1 MTKAEAYRVLGTSSS
16 ASRSKAELLYQDKC
30 RKLRLQMVPGMPV
43 AARQSA
49 RAEMAKINTAWQ
61 AIQAPG
67 PARATTR
74 QATATP
80 RTTRSSPATVL
91 PYRKPRT
98 LGEAWQQV
106 VSMMPFSEPVTVII
120 LILVFLVTMAALL
133 SRL

>member
-1 MTKAEAYRVLGTSSS
+1 MTKAEAYRVLGISSS
-16 ASRSKAELLYQDKC
+16 AGRSKAELLYQDRC

-49 RAEMAKINTAWQ
+49 QAELARIGAAWQ
-61 AIQAPG
+61 VIRAPG
-67 PARATTR
+67 PARTATK

-80 RTTRSSPATVL
+80 RTTRSSPASVP
-91 PYRKPRT
+91 PYQKPQT

-106 VSMMPFSEPVTVII
+106 VAVMPFSEPVMAII
-120 LILVFLVTMAALL
+120 LVLVFLITIAALL